1 MATTVKRL
9 GRSIAAAVALLVLM
23 SVPSLAAGSDYDCEA
38 VSIGRLGA
46 LQTRAALANFVR
58 CAEQH
63 VSDVGWEQAEAD
75 FHDDS
80 KWIDGAMYLFAID
93 TDGLGIF
100 NASGQTAPGDANDH
114 PDRADVDGKKY
125 RRRFV
130 YTAGTFGSGFVTYR
144 FGNPATDEVSPKVA
158 YVMSVREPYG
168 ERSAILGAGFY
179 PVAAPGTCSP
189 ARVRADLV
197 YTRTDVEQFVRC
209 AELEL
214 KQRGLVALHDLG
226 SNERW
231 TSGPIYIF
239 LLDRVSLYAIVHPTL
254 EGQDL
259 GDLVDS
265 TGFRFVEEM
274 ADITEHYGDG
284 YTYYEFT
291 NPATGVT
298 EPKISYVRNVKID
311 GFDYI
316 LGTGLYVAADKA
328 CLDMPAARDVDTR
341 AELELFVSCAADM
354 VATRGTNAFDLLLN
368 HPTWIE
374 GSTYTF
380 VIDQQCVSIVYP
392 LEYRA
397 DANACSDAD
406 ADGTLFNQ
414 NIMDIANSEEGQGF
428 TSYIWQNPAT
438 GKEER
443 KTSYVVG
450 VELDGE
456 IVAVGAGLYGL
467 E

>member
-1 MATTVKRL
+1 MVNSVKRFGQL
-9 GRSIAAAVALLVLM
+9 IVAAIALLMLM
-23 SVPSLAAGSDYDCEA
+23 AVPSLAAGRDYDCEA
-38 VSIGRLGA
+38 VAIGRLGA

-63 VSDVGWEQAEAD
+63 VADVGWMQAEAD
-75 FHDDS
+75 FHNDARW
-80 KWIDGAMYLFAID
+80 KDGAMYLFAID
-93 TDGLGIF
+93 TDGYLIF
-100 NASGQTAPGDANDH
+100 NASGQSAPGDENDS
-114 PDRADVDGKKY
+114 PDRVDEDGKMF
-125 RRRFV
+125 RRRMV

-144 FGNPATDEVSPKVA
+144 FGNPVTGERALKVSYVA
-158 YVMSVREPYG
+158 AVPEPHG

-189 ARVRADLV
+189 ARVRASLV
-197 YTRTDVEQFVRC
+197 YTQADIEQFVRC

-214 KQRGLVALHDLG
+214 KQRGLVALYDLG
-226 SNERW
+226 SDARW
-231 TSGPIYIF
+231 QSGPIYIF
-239 LLDRVSLYAIVHPTL
+239 LLDHLSLDAIVHPSL
-254 EGQDL
+254 EGQYL
-259 GDLVDS
+259 GGLIDS
-265 TGFRFVEEM
+265 TGFEFVKEM
-274 ADITEHYGDG
+274 AAITEHYGDG

-291 NPATGVT
+291 NPATGAT

-316 LGTGLYVAADKA
+316 LGAGLYVAADKA
-328 CLDMPAARDVDTR
+328 CLDMPVARDVDTK
-341 AELELFVSCAADM
+341 AELELFVACAADM
-354 VATRGTNAFDLLLN
+354 VATLGTNAFDLLLN
-368 HPTWIE
+368 HPTWSE

-380 VIDQQCVSIVYP
+380 VVDQQCVSIVYP

-397 DANACSDAD
+397 DANACSDVD

-414 NIMDIANSEEGQGF
+414 NIIDIANSEEGKGF

>member
-1 MATTVKRL
+1 MINAVKRL
-9 GRSIAAAVALLVLM
+9 GQSIAAAIVLLMLM
-23 SVPSLAAGSDYDCEA
+23 AIPSLAAGRDYDCEA

-46 LQTRAALANFVR
+46 LQTRAALVNFVR

-63 VSDVGWEQAEAD
+63 VADVGWMQAETD
-75 FHDDS
+75 FHNDARW
-80 KWIDGAMYLFAID
+80 KDGAMYLFAVD
-93 TDGLGIF
+93 TDGYLIF
-100 NASGQTAPGDANDH
+100 NASGQSAPGDENDS
-114 PDRADVDGKKY
+114 PDRVDEDGKMY
-125 RRRFV
+125 RRRMV

-144 FGNPATDEVSPKVA
+144 FGNPVTGESSPKVS
-158 YVMSVREPYG
+158 YVVAVREPHG

-179 PVAAPGTCSP
+179 PVAAPGACSP
-189 ARVRADLV
+189 ARVRASLV

-226 SNERW
+226 TNERW
-231 TSGPIYIF
+231 VSGPIYIF
-239 LLDRVSLYAIVHPTL
+239 LLDRASLHAIVHPTL
-254 EGQDL
+254 RGRDL

-265 TGFRFVEEM
+265 TGFNFVEEA

-291 NPATGVT
+291 NPVTGTT
-298 EPKISYVRNVKID
+298 EPKLSYIRNVEID
-311 GFDYI
+311 GFDYF
-316 LGTGLYVAADKA
+316 LGAGLYVAADKA
-328 CLDMPAARDVDTR
+328 CLDMPAAKDVDTK

-368 HPTWIE
+368 HPIWIE

-380 VIDQQCVSIVYP
+380 IIDQQCVSIVYP

-397 DANACSDAD
+397 NANACSDVD
-406 ADGTLFNQ
+406 ADGTLLNQ
-414 NIMDIANSEEGQGF
+414 NIKDIANSEEGKGF

>member
-1 MATTVKRL
+1 MVNSVKRL
-9 GRSIAAAVALLVLM
+9 GQLIVAAIALLMLM
-23 SVPSLAAGSDYDCEA
+23 AVPSLAVGRGYDCEA
-38 VSIGRLGA
+38 VAIGRLGA

-63 VSDVGWEQAEAD
+63 VADVGWMQAEAD
-75 FHDDS
+75 FHNDARW
-80 KWIDGAMYLFAID
+80 KDGAMYLFAVD
-93 TDGLGIF
+93 TDGYLIF
-100 NASGQTAPGDANDH
+100 NASGQSAPGDENDS
-114 PDRADVDGKKY
+114 PDRVDEDGKMH
-125 RRRFV
+125 RRRMV

-144 FGNPATDEVSPKVA
+144 FGNPVTGESALKVSYVVA
-158 YVMSVREPYG
+158 VPEPHG

-189 ARVRADLV
+189 ARVRASLV
-197 YTRTDVEQFVRC
+197 YTQTDVEQFVRC

-214 KQRGLVALHDLG
+214 KRRGLVALHDLG
-226 SNERW
+226 SDERW
-231 TSGPIYIF
+231 QSGPIYIF
-239 LLDRVSLYAIVHPTL
+239 LLDHLSLDAVVHPSL
-254 EGQDL
+254 EGQYL
-259 GDLVDS
+259 GGLIDS
-265 TGFRFVEEM
+265 TGFKFVEEM
-274 ADITEHYGDG
+274 AAITEHYGDG
-284 YTYYEFT
+284 YTYYEFI
-291 NPATGVT
+291 NPATGAT

-316 LGTGLYVAADKA
+316 LGAGLYVAADKA

-341 AELELFVSCAADM
+341 AELELFVACAADM

-368 HPTWIE
+368 HPTWSE

-380 VIDQQCVSIVYP
+380 IVDQQCVSVVYP

-397 DANACSDAD
+397 DANACSDVD

-414 NIMDIANSEEGQGF
+414 NIIDIANSEEGKGF

-456 IVAVGAGLYGL
+456 IVAVGSGLYGL